1 MWPLVLYNT
10 LGETAEFRRPK
21 KEVVVDT
28 TISREAFLC

>member
-21 KEVVVDT
+21 KEVVDT